1 MTRRKYLRDSV
12 TGKPYDPD
20 TKQWLID
27 ADLDSTLSD
36 IAHQAA
42 EHSAPPV
49 PVPKPPE
56 LEDDVPPAA
65 LEPHAHDEAPAFEM
79 IISPDLFKE

>member
-27 ADLDSTLSD
+27 ADLDSTLGD
-36 IAHQAA
+36 LTHQAA
-42 EHSAPPV
+42 EHIAPPV
-49 PVPKPPE
+49 SVPEPPKP
-56 LEDDVPPAA
+56 EDDAPPAVF
-65 LEPHAHDEAPAFEM
+65 EPHAHNEAPAFET
-79 IISPDLFKE
+79 ILSPDLFKE